1 MEISMRNALVAAV
14 VAVLAGST
22 AEAQV
27 LTTADTLGKG
37 TQGVL
42 ISDNR
47 IFVDGARLH
56 IIVGQ
61 YVRGLTNRFDLYLL
75 AGDTRTGDEGATSV
89 LDQLSLGVG
98 ANCTLARWNGFS
110 VSLFGIVS
118 VPVTRRDQASDVL
131 VNPALVVSRTIV
143 KDRLALYSGV
153 NALVP
158 VGHRSRGW
166 FTPPNTKVNVPAG
179 ALVMLGRWGMF
190 GEVDIGPLKAVG
202 VGLSR
207 TF

>member
-1 MEISMRNALVAAV
+1 MKHV
-14 VAVLAGST
+14 VAIAVLFVLAGSM

-37 TQGVL
+37 VQGVL
-42 ISDNR
+42 GSDNR

-61 YVRGLTNRFDLYLL
+61 YVRGLASRFDLYVV
-75 AGDTRTGDEGATSV
+75 ASDTRTDDETGTTV
-89 LDQLSLGVG
+89 LDQFSLGAGGNWNIV
-98 ANCTLARWNGFS
+98 RWKGFS

-118 VPVTRRDQASDVL
+118 VPLTHRDQASDVL
-131 VNPALVVSRTIV
+131 ANPALVISRVVV

-153 NALVP
+153 NVLVP
-158 VGHRSRGW
+158 IGHRSRGW
-166 FTPPNTKVNVPAG
+166 FTPTETRVNVPAG
-179 ALVMLGRWGMF
+179 MLVMLGKWGIF
-190 GEVDIGPLKAVG
+190 GEADIGPLTAVG
-202 VGLSR
+202 IGLSR